1 MTNFIQENTARISET
16 RALVGRVQDQ
26 INLQE
31 SDFLRMQK
39 NIDRLVKEKSVL
51 TGELISE
58 GLKRRRA
65 ERFADSSL
73 MFMYVMAII
82 AGLLAGWTVYSTW

>member
-39 NIDRLVKEKSVL
+39 NIDRLVKEKAVL
-51 TGELISE
+51 TDELIRE
-58 GLKRRRA
+58 VGKRIKA
-65 ERFADSSL
+65 EKNTEITVHYMIL
-73 MFMYVMAII
+73 VCI
-82 AGLLAGWTVYSTW
+82 AGAVQLGWVIYSTW